1 MACYIYLYSHANRH
15 WGMDNKRNTYYMAHN
30 ELFELMTASIEQ
42 MVDDRINERLQE
54 IKAEIEDRE
63 TAENE
68 SCNGEYISIEELSN
82 LTGLSK
88 ATIYGKRSRRELP
101 AYKFGRELRFKRSE
115 VENWI
120 RSKRLTVLEA

>member
-1 MACYIYLYSHANRH
+1 
-15 WGMDNKRNTYYMAHN
+15 MDNKRNTYYMAHN